1 MMREFGIRTT
11 RYVNYHWAVIDETDI
26 HFLSNLAQ
34 KPSHLIP
41 NSQKLDIYT
50 QL

>member
-1 MMREFGIRTT
+1 MREFGIRAT
-11 RYVNYHWAVIDETDI
+11 RYVNYRWAVIDETDI

-34 KPSHLIP
+34 NASHLIP
-41 NSQKLDIYT
+41 NSRKLYIYT

>member
-1 MMREFGIRTT
+1 MMRKFSIRAT

-41 NSQKLDIYT
+41 NSQKLDLYT

>member
-1 MMREFGIRTT
+1 MMRKFGIRAT
-11 RYVNYHWAVIDETDI
+11 RYVNYRWAVIDETDI

-41 NSQKLDIYT
+41 NSRKPYIYT